1 MSIYLFIHCCK
12 LKVCYFRAEIQKI
25 VVGGVEKITAKKAT
39 LILTDYTEHADL
51 PYQDVEERPTG
62 RASIIATLWDEHC
75 QAAQDANLSMG
86 DLVSLKNLV
95 PKMSRNGH
103 IELDMHGNRRYQ
115 VINPVQK
122 LGSDH
127 ADVQELLL

>member
-1 MSIYLFIHCCK
+1 MM
-12 LKVCYFRAEIQKI
+12 VEGAET
-25 VVGGVEKITAKKAT
+25 ITAMKAT

-75 QAAQDANLSMG
+75 QSAQDANLSIG

-95 PKMSRNGH
+95 PKKGRNGH
-103 IELDMHGNRRYQ
+103 IELDMHSNRRYL
-115 VINPVQK
+115 VSNPVQK
-122 LGSDH
+122 LGQDH
-127 ADVQELLL
+127 VDVQELLL